1 MLSRIT
7 GIIFF
12 LILLSGCAH
21 VNGDVKFLKDPE
33 GNFASLKKFNIK
45 DKKFDSDGD
54 YLRSKNLE
62 TILKEKMLAKGF
74 VFDQNQPDFLVELSY
89 KCEPKEMRDNAFLW
103 FKHDVLYNTQYIK
116 VSFFPANSE
125 KPVWTGE
132 ALAADED
139 LGTDIKQCAPYLI
152 NEILLEYPNGSGK
165 DEIRKIYTPGRK
177 D

>member
-1 MLSRIT
+1 MKKILNVIIIL
-7 GIIFF
+7 IIFC
-12 LILLSGCAH
+12 GCAH
-21 VNGDVKFLKDPE
+21 VNGDVKFLKDP
-33 GNFASLKKFNIK
+33 NAKLASLRKFNFK
-45 DKKFDSDGD
+45 NKKYDNDAD
-54 YLRSKNLE
+54 YLRNINLE
-62 TILKEKMLAKGF
+62 TILKEKMLTKGF
-74 VFDQNQPDFLVELSY
+74 VFDQNQPDFLVDLSF

-116 VSFFPANSE
+116 ISFFPVNSE